1 LEEEI
6 GVSSINGRGQVT
18 IPKVIRD
25 ALKLK
30 AGDKVV
36 FIERNNEIL
45 VHKAKTKKLSE
56 ILEKQES
63 WRLSSLE
70 FQRKAR
76 TEWSPPDFIC

>member
-70 FQRKAR
+70 FQRLTR